1 MCKNTEIE
9 ALPANEGDCI
19 LVTIEQESL
28 HILIDGG
35 TAETYR
41 NYLKNRLGQFT
52 RNYTQTTKRG
62 LLTTNKG

>member
-28 HILIDGG
+28 HILI
-35 TAETYR
+35 EII
-41 NYLKNRLGQFT
+41 
-52 RNYTQTTKRG
+52 
-62 LLTTNKG
+62 